1 LHVIHKAFIS
11 ARTSLCAQVIEAGLR
26 TMPEPQPL
34 MTLPLGALS
43 LCSYREHRARLISES
58 PAHNDVDNM
67 VRQLMFI
74 SQMPPDT

>member
-1 LHVIHKAFIS
+1 
-11 ARTSLCAQVIEAGLR
+11 
-26 TMPEPQPL
+26 MPEPQPL